1 MPDGHPGTPPLPGHV
16 TMVTLGVANLERATK
31 FYEAI
36 GFQCSAASQ
45 PGISFMISSTV
56 VVGLFPID
64 ELSKDAAI
72 DVGTPGH
79 GAVAIA
85 QNGHSE
91 ADVDRAMTQAERAGA
106 KITKSAQKVF
116 WGGYSGYFAD
126 LDGHLWEVAYNPFA
140 ELDNNG
146 RMNLPGPPTTA
157 SDS

>member
-1 MPDGHPGTPPLPGHV
+1 MSKSESR
-16 TMVTLGVANLERATK
+16 TLRFSARNAKVP
-31 FYEAI
+31 AI
-36 GFQCSAASQ
+36 
-45 PGISFMISSTV
+45 
-56 VVGLFPID
+56 
-64 ELSKDAAI
+64 AAI

-85 QNGHSE
+85 QNRHSE
-91 ADVDRAMTQAERAGA
+91 ADVDSAMTQAERAGA